1 MMTSPGVTEEVPVS
15 RMMPES
21 WISQKVSAICG
32 QCRIMYD
39 TVTLPDKLKS
49 SMKQMCRW
57 VYRKT
62 FSLDLP
68 VVSMKGYDADRG
80 SFGFMLGYSWNCI
93 SSFLFVYEMVLVGSV
108 ARELVQVSDTK
119 SVGALIVLLMVLP
132 TAVLSITA
140 LIILEGRHILHA
152 LQRDLFSCFG
162 ALRRDV
168 TSCLSTLSNDTW
180 SCLKWV
186 GMTSSRVYLTVVKD
200 FASAFRQ
207 VTRSPSD
214 CVTAIIVSPLVIL
227 LYSLLVVFVA
237 ILASCGAILYMLA
250 VAGFGVFFVLL
261 MSAAFIFLTVVILA
275 VLTAM
280 LGINA
285 TFSVLVDSVA
295 IFLGIFSPWTKYFFN
310 VLGGRYR
317 SFRGVVDAWCHSLP
331 QAVLQAVILF
341 HWEPSVPKLRLI
353 RTLSVVI
360 LSGSWAT
367 LTLYVQ
373 ARHFCRNLCA
383 RPTTS
388 FIFYVKEGIF
398 VPLFEKEEICMADL
412 DGSNLRRTT
421 ADHTQEIVTAAGT
434 KDTSSNSEDNL
445 PQNTV

>member
-15 RMMPES
+15 KMMPES

-108 ARELVQVSDTK
+108 AQELVQVSGTK
-119 SVGALIVLLMVLP
+119 SVGALIVLFMVLP

-200 FASAFRQ
+200 CASAFRQ
-207 VTRSPSD
+207 VTRSASD
-214 CVTAIIVSPLVIL
+214 CVAAIIVYPLVIL
-227 LYSLLVVFVA
+227 LYSLLIVFVA
-237 ILASCGAILYMLA
+237 ILASFGAILYMLA
-250 VAGFGVFFVLL
+250 VAGFSVFFVLGV
-261 MSAAFIFLTVVILA
+261 SAAFIVLAVLILA
-275 VLTAM
+275 VLTVM
-280 LGINA
+280 LGIIA
-285 TFSVLVDSVA
+285 TFSVLVDSGA
-295 IFLGIFSPWTKYFFN
+295 IFLGIFSPWTKYVYN

-317 SFRGVVDAWCHSLP
+317 SFRHVVDAWCHALP
-331 QAVLQAVILF
+331 QTVLHVWFL
-341 HWEPSVPKLRLI
+341 HGDPTVPKFWFV
-353 RTLSVVI
+353 RTLTVVI

-383 RPTTS
+383 RPNTS

-398 VPLFEKEEICMADL
+398 VPIFEKDGICMADL

-421 ADHTQEIVTAAGT
+421 ADYTE
-434 KDTSSNSEDNL
+434 EM
-445 PQNTV
+445 